1 MLVLLLIA
9 IALSTPQTGQNQ
21 GKAGSTASPAA
32 QQNNSTP
39 KTTAV
44 IENNGTPPTKAASGN
59 EQQTAQQN
67 SKPWMSHAEWVMAG
81 LTLIYVLATIFY
93 ALTSHRTLKAIE
105 GQARQTD
112 ELIVATK
119 KNADAAKASAE
130 AIIASERAWVMVELD
145 STSLFVSDDRYQ
157 TARLSL
163 SLVYNNVGRTPAW
176 ITEGTIYFELVDIIP
191 SIPDFDVS
199 GWTVQPRWLA
209 DKHTEERELEWEGYQ
224 NANGSAKNRIVYG
237 IIKYQDILGSH
248 RTTIFGYEFDL
259 EDKPRRITKPDTYNK
274 NT

>member
-1 MLVLLLIA
+1 MLVLFLIA
-9 IALSTPQTGQNQ
+9 VALSASQPGQNQ
-21 GKAGSTASPAA
+21 GKAGSAATPAA

-39 KTTAV
+39 KTTAG
-44 IENNGTPPTKAASGN
+44 IENNGTPPSKAASKN
-59 EQQTAQQN
+59 EQQTTYQDA
-67 SKPWMSHAEWVMAG
+67 KPWMSHGEYVMAG
-81 LTLIYVLATIFY
+81 LTLIYVVATIFY
-93 ALTSHRTLKAIE
+93 AVTSLRTLKAIE
-105 GQARQTD
+105 GQSKQTD

-145 STSLFVSDDRYQ
+145 STGLFVSDGRYQ
-157 TARLSL
+157 TAKLSL
-163 SLVYNNVGRTPAW
+163 SVVYNNVGRTPAW
-176 ITEGTIYFELVDIIP
+176 ITEGSIYFELVDIIP
-191 SIPDFDVS
+191 STPDFDVS
-199 GWTVQPRWLA
+199 GWTVQPRWLS
-209 DKHTEERELEWEGYQ
+209 DKHTEERELDWEGYQ

-259 EDKPRRITKPDTYNK
+259 EDKPRRITRPGTYNK